1 MQLNSGYAR
10 ASAYQILHGSHLL
23 REELIFVVIIK
34 MSAETS
40 TGYIPVPFVED
51 DDASGPPTPRN
62 KQPDQY
68 HPVVTAQPSSELMV
82 L

>member
-1 MQLNSGYAR
+1 
-10 ASAYQILHGSHLL
+10 
-23 REELIFVVIIK
+23 

-40 TGYIPVPFVED
+40 TGYILVPLAED
-51 DDASGPPTPRN
+51 DDASTPRPMPLN

-68 HPVVTAQPSSELMV
+68 DHPVIMAQPSSELMI

>member
-1 MQLNSGYAR
+1 
-10 ASAYQILHGSHLL
+10 
-23 REELIFVVIIK
+23 

-40 TGYIPVPFVED
+40 TGYVPVPLAED
-51 DDASGPPTPRN
+51 DGASGPPAPRN

-68 HPVVTAQPSSELMV
+68 HPAVTAQPSSELMI

>member
-1 MQLNSGYAR
+1 
-10 ASAYQILHGSHLL
+10 
-23 REELIFVVIIK
+23 

-40 TGYIPVPFVED
+40 TGYIPVPFIED

-68 HPVVTAQPSSELMV
+68 HPVVTAQPSSELMILYFLKV
-82 L
+82 HNSLATNKQMWGRSSTLDSSHA

>member
-1 MQLNSGYAR
+1 
-10 ASAYQILHGSHLL
+10 
-23 REELIFVVIIK
+23 

-40 TGYIPVPFVED
+40 TGYIPVPLVED
-51 DDASGPPTPRN
+51 DGASGPPTPRN

-68 HPVVTAQPSSELMV
+68 HPVVTAQPSSELMI